1 MEAVGDV
8 TVSPEA
14 IVNSFGL
21 GTWGKVRVRWG
32 EDVLRKSKAAD
43 PGVDH
48 ALDPSS
54 EIDAVEGVSTPL
66 VVLLPFVTASDRCLL
81 SVMVAPGL
89 EE

>member
-1 MEAVGDV
+1 M
-8 TVSPEA
+8 
-14 IVNSFGL
+14 
-21 GTWGKVRVRWG
+21 RWG

-54 EIDAVEGVSTPL
+54 EVDVEEGVSTPF